1 MISIKTLKWL
11 LEVWESFGY
20 EAFKLEIK
28 ELGLLQEGFTI
39 TEIKKTILEDS
50 EIMDG
55 YIQVSA
61 YEVKEI
67 PYKKNL
73 QPKRKEDR

>member
-1 MISIKTLKWL
+1 MIETETLKWL

-20 EAFKLEIK
+20 ETFKLEIK

-39 TEIKKTILEDS
+39 TEIRKTILKDS

-55 YIQVSA
+55 YIQISA
-61 YEVKEI
+61 YEVKEV
-67 PYKKNL
+67 PYKKN
-73 QPKRKEDR
+73 

>member
-1 MISIKTLKWL
+1 MISIKILKRL
-11 LEVWESFGY
+11 LEIWESFGY

-28 ELGLLQEGFTI
+28 ELGLLKEGFTI
-39 TEIKKTILEDS
+39 TEIRKTILEDK

-55 YIQVSA
+55 YIQISA

-67 PYKKNL
+67 PYK
-73 QPKRKEDR
+73 RKE

>member
-20 EAFKLEIK
+20 ETFKLEIK

-39 TEIKKTILEDS
+39 TEIRKTILKDS

-55 YIQVSA
+55 YIQISA
-61 YEVKEI
+61 YEVKEV
-67 PYKKNL
+67 PYKKN
-73 QPKRKEDR
+73 